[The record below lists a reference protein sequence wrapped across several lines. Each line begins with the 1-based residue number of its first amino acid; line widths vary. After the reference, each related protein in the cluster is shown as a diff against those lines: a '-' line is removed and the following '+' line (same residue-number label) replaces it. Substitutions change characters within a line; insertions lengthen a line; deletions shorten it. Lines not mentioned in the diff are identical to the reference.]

1 MLPENIKEYVMTY
14 HNADM
19 TALDRFEMVV
29 RVIAENEVACSL
41 MEKLLSAAERY
52 FCKVFEMETKLKIA
66 RLRVD
71 GNELRE
77 LTENLDKNRS
87 YAHEALISDLHIFN
101 RYVMKEFA
109 DELPVGGIFNRE
121 PELIHNRVAV
131 ADWAG
136 DLLSAVYQNRKR

>member
-1 MLPENIKEYVMTY
+1 MLPENIKEHIMTY

-29 RVIAENEVACSL
+29 RIIADNEVACSL

-52 FCKVFEMETKLKIA
+52 FCKVFEMETRLKIA

-101 RYVMKEFA
+101 RYVMKEFV
-109 DELPVGGIFNRE
+109 DEMPVGGIFNRE

-136 DLLSAVYQNRKR
+136 DLLTAVYQNRKR

>member
-1 MLPENIKEYVMTY
+1 MTY

-29 RVIAENEVACSL
+29 RIIAENEVACSL

-52 FCKVFEMETKLKIA
+52 FCKVFEMETRLKIA

-77 LTENLDKNRS
+77 LTENLDKNRM
-87 YAHEALISDLHIFN
+87 YAHEALISDLHIKPSDQPPHKK
-101 RYVMKEFA
+101 YSDFA
-109 DELPVGGIFNRE
+109 HLPHHQV
-121 PELIHNRVAV
+121 
-131 ADWAG
+131 
-136 DLLSAVYQNRKR
+136 Q

>member
-29 RVIAENEVACSL
+29 RIIAENEVACSL

-71 GNELRE
+71 GNEFRE
-77 LTENLDKNRS
+77 LTENLDKNRT
-87 YAHEALISDLHIFN
+87 YAHEALISDLHIFH

-109 DELPVGGIFNRE
+109 EEMPAGGIFNRE
-121 PELIHNRVAV
+121 PELIHNRVVV

-136 DLLSAVYQNRKR
+136 DLLTAVYQNRKR